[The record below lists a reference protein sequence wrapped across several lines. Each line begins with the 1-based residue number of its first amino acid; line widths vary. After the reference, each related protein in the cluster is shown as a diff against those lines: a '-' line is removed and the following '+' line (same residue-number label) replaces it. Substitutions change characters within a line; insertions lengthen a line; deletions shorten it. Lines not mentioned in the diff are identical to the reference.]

1 MTRHVLASQPQTLV
15 GFLKSIGGL
24 RDCSELRA
32 RDARRVWPGL
42 VNNKRGL
49 SLDYAREAAA
59 ESGFLGE
66 PIADAMSNST
76 VSEFLEALDSHP
88 HYRTRDVDRLAAWQD
103 QGAGQ
108 AFVDAINNEIAAV
121 EAFAARTGFANPDDH
136 EWMAAAA
143 QIAID
148 DPSLEYGD
156 ALERAALAIY
166 RAESER
172 PALETAA
179 AEIIETPALA
189 LEPIALPV
197 FPHIA
202 ARAWR
207 ESQGLSRAKLA
218 RWIGFSSSQIQDYEE
233 GARRGKKKAEEAVI
247 SDAAW
252 LRYGLACAALSAG
265 LKLPF

>member
-1 MTRHVLASQPQTLV
+1 
-15 GFLKSIGGL
+15 
-24 RDCSELRA
+24 
-32 RDARRVWPGL
+32 
-42 VNNKRGL
+42 
-49 SLDYAREAAA
+49 
-59 ESGFLGE
+59 
-66 PIADAMSNST
+66 
-76 VSEFLEALDSHP
+76 
-88 HYRTRDVDRLAAWQD
+88 
-103 QGAGQ
+103 
-108 AFVDAINNEIAAV
+108 
-121 EAFAARTGFANPDDH
+121 
-136 EWMAAAA
+136 MAAAA
-143 QIAID
+143 QIALD
-148 DPSLEYGD
+148 DPSLEYDD

-172 PALETAA
+172 PALETAP
-179 AEIIETPALA
+179 AETIETPALA
-189 LEPIALPV
+189 PEPIALPV

-218 RWIGFSSSQIQDYEE
+218 RWIGFSASQIQDYEE